1 MANTKSAKRQA
12 KKNIK
17 RAKKNLSR
25 RSAIKTSV
33 KKIMIA
39 LDGPVDASKLQSL
52 LKDAEAKLARAK
64 GKNLLHPKTASR
76 KVSRLAKKVA
86 TATRVQQ

>member
-12 KKNIK
+12 KKNIVK
-17 RAKKNLSR
+17 AKKNLAR

-33 KKIMIA
+33 KKV
-39 LDGPVDASKLQSL
+39 LASLEQSADIEQLKAL
-52 LKDAEAKLARAK
+52 LKDAESKLSRAK
-64 GKNLLHPKTASR
+64 GKNTLHQNTAAR

-86 TATRVQQ
+86 AATRAQ